1 MNKLPTYHPHLILLH
16 RKVKRKII
24 QFASE
29 KQRRTR
35 EDSSVENQR

>member
-29 KQRRTR
+29 KQSRR

>member
-1 MNKLPTYHPHLILLH
+1 LH

-29 KQRRTR
+29 KQRRRR
-35 EDSSVENQR
+35 EDSSVEKSKGD